1 MPPEPH
7 DDGLDIEGLRRAL
20 AAERARREAAERLAE
35 AEKQRADD
43 LARALRL
50 LEAGGRPPEPPAPP
64 APPPPAAAPAP
75 APASVQ
81 RPTPNPG
88 ADRPDLPILRRR
100 LRWPWEK

>member
-1 MPPEPH
+1 MAPDTH
-7 DDGLDIEGLRRAL
+7 DDDLDIEGLRQAL

-64 APPPPAAAPAP
+64 GRPPPPAPPAP
-75 APASVQ
+75 APASVR
-81 RPTPNPG
+81 RPTPDPA
-88 ADRPDLPILRRR
+88 ADRPDIPVLRRR